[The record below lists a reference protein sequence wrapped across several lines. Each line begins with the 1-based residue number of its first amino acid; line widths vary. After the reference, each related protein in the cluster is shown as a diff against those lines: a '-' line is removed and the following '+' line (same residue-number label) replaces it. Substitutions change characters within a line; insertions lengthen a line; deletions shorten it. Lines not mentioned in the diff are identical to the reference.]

1 MDLPFPIQVIYA
13 GLAGS
18 LLALI
23 VATIQQ
29 KWQLRVFFILALR
42 LAIGWHFLFEG
53 MNKVRSYYVG
63 ETLTSK
69 PFSSEP
75 YFRESEGPIA
85 DLMRKEFLEDAEA
98 KLESLVIPVGK
109 PASVGELLGPDGEAS
124 LKAEFVKPGP
134 AVDYARL
141 FTASPSGGDA
151 EVYYA
156 KTVVALPLNGAGA
169 KFLWEYPAGTLGRK
183 LIDAR
188 ILAALPI
195 GAKERFDDFGPKII
209 EAAPTAKKDV
219 VAKLLEKSTRDYAE
233 WSIGLTG
240 KEAKK
245 KYVSMDVAQTVPA
258 RLADYANRKKELE
271 ELKAR
276 RKIDLGRS
284 TLFADIASAKAEAT
298 AVRTAL
304 VKDAEEMLND
314 AKTSAA
320 KEAALAPVDVPA
332 DPPSPVSKIAELD
345 FSTMWM
351 LTLCG
356 AFLIVGFATRIAAIV
371 CAGFLVMTYLTYP
384 SFPWLPNPPGTEG
397 NPVFINK
404 NLIEAFALLVIAVH
418 PTGTWMGIDGFLH
431 YLVFGSKKATRKFE
445 YKT

>member
-69 PFSSEP
+69 PFTSEP

-85 DLMRKEFLEDAEA
+85 DMMRKEFVEDSEA
-98 KLESLVIPVGK
+98 KLEALVVPVGK
-109 PASVGELLGPDGEAS
+109 PATVGELLGADGEAAM
-124 LKAEFVKPGP
+124 KAEFAKPGP

-141 FTASPSGGDA
+141 FTASPSGGDVD
-151 EVYYA
+151 VYYT
-156 KTVVALPLNGAGA
+156 KTVVALPLNGPGA
-169 KFLWEYPAGTLGRK
+169 KFLLDYPANTPGRK
-183 LIDAR
+183 LIDAK
-188 ILAALPI
+188 ILAALPT
-195 GAKERFDDFGPKII
+195 GAKERFEDFGPKIL
-209 EAAPTAKKDV
+209 EAAPEAKKGV
-219 VAKLLEKSTRDYAE
+219 VAKLIENSTRDYAE
-233 WSIGLTG
+233 WSVGVTG
-240 KEAKK
+240 KDAKK

-258 RLADYANRKKELE
+258 RLVDYANRVKELE
-271 ELKAR
+271 AFKAR
-276 RKIDLGRS
+276 RKVDLGRS
-284 TLFADIASAKAEAT
+284 TLFADIAAAKADAS

-304 VKDAEEMLND
+304 VKDAEEMLKD

-320 KEAALAPVDVPA
+320 KEAGIDAPE
-332 DPPSPVSKIAELD
+332 DPKPPESKIAALD
-345 FSTMWM
+345 FRTMWM
-351 LTLCG
+351 LTVCG
-356 AFLIVGFATRIAAIV
+356 AFLIIGFATRIAAIV
-371 CAGFLVMTYLTYP
+371 CAGFLVLTYLTYP

-418 PTGTWMGIDGFLH
+418 PTGSWMGIDGLIH
-431 YLVFGSKKATRKFE
+431 YLIFGPPKAKKFE
-445 YKT
+445 FKR